1 MKTSGRGL
9 FSKQKK
15 PFFSSGKAR
24 FCSRREMLSIAQKYL
39 PNPTASCLPL
49 SEELSSGFQSS
60 TPLSSAYIYNVRARG
75 RRAGGKPAT
84 AVPTRFVLEK
94 KSACPA
100 PEYVFGKAQRAFT
113 STSEMFCE
121 RQKNCFWHS
130 KQTKEERGKTSCR
143 GFYFPFSRICSNPCA
158 ASKNVWRVARA
169 NCRWKWRFTGT
180 LR

>member
-1 MKTSGRGL
+1 MKTSDRGL

-60 TPLSSAYIYNVRARG
+60 TPSVICIYIMYAREG
-75 RRAGGKPAT
+75 EGLEVSLQRLFLQGLFLRRRAP
-84 AVPTRFVLEK
+84 VRLLNM
-94 KSACPA
+94 S
-100 PEYVFGKAQRAFT
+100 
-113 STSEMFCE
+113 SERRRELLRQHQKQFCE
-121 RQKNCFWHS
+121 RQKSCFWHS
-130 KQTKEERGKTSCR
+130 KKTKEERGKTYCC

-158 ASKNVWRVARA
+158 ASKNVWRVVRA